1 MFYSVFCNGL
11 LRRFILE
18 YKNGAQVL
26 PDTLLLQLQKY
37 VQGEIIY
44 IPVPDENHLGWGC
57 KNGTRQ
63 MIEERNRDIYRKYLN
78 GLSVDGLAS
87 LFNLSHES
95 IRKIIYKVKKETSA

>member
-1 MFYSVFCNGL
+1 M
-11 LRRFILE
+11 E

-26 PDTLLLQLQKY
+26 PNTLLAQLQKY

-44 IPVPDENHLGWGC
+44 IPVPDDNHLGWGC

-63 MIEERNRDIYRKYLN
+63 MIEERNRDIYVKYTG
-78 GLSVDGLAS
+78 GLSVDNLAA

-95 IRKIIYKVKKETSA
+95 IRKIIYKVKKEASA

>member
-1 MFYSVFCNGL
+1 M
-11 LRRFILE
+11 E
-18 YKNGAQVL
+18 YKNGARIL
-26 PDTLLLQLQKY
+26 PAGLLGQLQKY

-44 IPVPDENHLGWGC
+44 IPVPDDNHLGWGC

-63 MIEERNRDIYRKYLN
+63 MIEDRNRDIYKKYCN

-95 IRKIIYKVKKETSA
+95 IRKIIYKVKKA

>member
-1 MFYSVFCNGL
+1 M
-11 LRRFILE
+11 E

-26 PDTLLLQLQKY
+26 PNTLLAQLQKY

-44 IPVPDENHLGWGC
+44 IPVPDDNHLGWGC

-63 MIEERNRDIYRKYLN
+63 MIEERNRDIYTKYLN

-95 IRKIIYKVKKETSA
+95 IRKIIYKVKKHNETPA

>member
-1 MFYSVFCNGL
+1 M
-11 LRRFILE
+11 E
-18 YKNGAQVL
+18 YKNGAHVL
-26 PDTLLLQLQKY
+26 PATLLEQLQKY

-63 MIEERNRDIYRKYLN
+63 MIEERNRDIYIKYVS
-78 GLSVDGLAS
+78 GLTVDGLAS

-95 IRKIIYKVKKETSA
+95 IRKIIYKVKKLEEASA